1 LTFEDREHT
10 RIASLS
16 DELWNRTITIGSAG
30 KSFSATGWRVGW
42 AIGPAHLVQPLTA
55 AHTRIVF
62 CVNGPAQEA
71 TATGI
76 EKALQNGYFEDQRKA
91 YDERKSVLLE
101 GLDKLG
107 LPYTV
112 PHGAYFVL
120 VNTSRLQIPEDFEV
134 PTLIEGRARDW
145 VCAWFI
151 AQT

>member
-1 LTFEDREHT
+1 M
-10 RIASLS
+10 
-16 DELWNRTITIGSAG
+16 
-30 KSFSATGWRVGW
+30 
-42 AIGPAHLVQPLTA
+42 TA

-76 EKALQNGYFEDQRKA
+76 EKALENGFFDEQREA
-91 YDERKSVLLE
+91 YEERKNVLLE

-120 VNTSRLQIPEDFEV
+120 VNTSRLQIPEDFEI
-134 PTLIEGRARDW
+134 PKLIEGRARDW

-151 AQT
+151 AQTYVYQSFYIIIECSHSQGVHIFWSQSESSFQ